1 MLQQARI
8 AACNHHAHGAEAAQV
23 LLVSLPL
30 IRTRTRTRTRTEFQ
44 PEPEP

>member
-30 IRTRTRTRTRTEFQ
+30 IRTRTRTRTEFQ

>member
-30 IRTRTRTRTRTEFQ
+30 IRTRTRTEFQ